1 MSLSITI
8 DLDDADLQH
17 FADVIKRAQKKAGEH
32 SAETIIAAAASVLKT
47 GQGITLPS
55 FIATRLA
62 KLERII
68 ALARD
73 TGFGLEAEDRDR
85 VLSCLAYFAE
95 PEDVIPDSV
104 PVLGFLDDAIM
115 IELLQREL
123 RHELDAYEDFVDFR
137 NGEAARLGVDAS
149 TLSTQRVDWAEAR
162 RVELIERMQ
171 RRRRGQ
177 GYGSSSSYVSA
188 ENWKPLLFSVR

>member
-17 FADVIKRAQKKAGEH
+17 FTDVIKRAQKKAGDH
-32 SAETIIAAAASVLKT
+32 SADAIITAAASVLQN
-47 GQGITLPS
+47 GQGLTLPA
-55 FIATRLA
+55 FIASRLA

-73 TGFGLEAEDRDR
+73 TGFGLEAEDRER

-123 RHELDAYEDFVDFR
+123 RHELEAYEDFVDYR
-137 NGEAARLGVDAS
+137 NAEASRLGVDAS
-149 TLSTQRVDWAEAR
+149 SLSTQRVDWAEAR
-162 RVELIERMQ
+162 RAELIDRMH
-171 RRRRGQ
+171 RRRRGL
-177 GYGSSSSYVSA
+177 GYGSSSSYVNA
-188 ENWKPLLFSVR
+188 DNWKPLLFSVR